1 MPQGKSIKRISTF
14 LALLIVIGL
23 AVVYVFAD
31 RQAIFAERVDT
42 ENNHYQVVGKY
53 SDMIDGWSVSFCW
66 RKPNSPWIFYY
77 LDHKSSRWTN
87 VNINLQADRAVV
99 LKDTLEIGY
108 LELKNG
114 IFHLPNRDQIQ
125 RLPVKIVTDSDPLSD
140 SASIYPGSREWD
152 TLWPAV
158 MNSSVK

>member
-1 MPQGKSIKRISTF
+1 MLQVKGIKRILMF

-23 AVVYVFAD
+23 VVVYMFAD

-42 ENNHYQVVGKY
+42 ENNHYQVVGNS
-53 SDMIDGWSVSFCW
+53 SDLIDGWSISFCW
-66 RKPNSPWIFYY
+66 RRPNSPWIFYY

-87 VNINLQADRAVV
+87 VNISLKADRVIV
-99 LKDTLEIGY
+99 SKNTQEIGY
-108 LELKNG
+108 LELKKG
-114 IFHLPNRDQIQ
+114 AFHLSIRDQIQ
-125 RLPVKIVTDSDPLSD
+125 RLPVKIVTDSDPLSN

-152 TLWPAV
+152 TLWPAA